1 MGITINGPTSFQPAL
16 KELGNKANRAL
27 FSLNSKYKL
36 SKLPLDIAIKLF
48 DVMISPILLY
58 GSEVWGAYEYN
69 SNQENLHKWDI
80 EAVHTQFLKR
90 FLGVNRSTINVMIRA
105 ETGSYPL
112 IIRIKSRILNFINPI
127 PHGVF
132 WITHT

>member
-1 MGITINGPTSFQPAL
+1 MGITFNGSTSSQPAL
-16 KELGNKANRAL
+16 KELNNKANSAL

-36 SKLPLDIAIKLF
+36 SKLPLDIALKLF

-69 SNQENLHKWDI
+69 SNQENPHKWDKSPI

-90 FLGVNRSTINVMIRA
+90 LLGVNRSTANV
-105 ETGSYPL
+105 
-112 IIRIKSRILNFINPI
+112 KSRILNFIKYIDKQSP
-127 PHGVF
+127 
-132 WITHT
+132 TQLS